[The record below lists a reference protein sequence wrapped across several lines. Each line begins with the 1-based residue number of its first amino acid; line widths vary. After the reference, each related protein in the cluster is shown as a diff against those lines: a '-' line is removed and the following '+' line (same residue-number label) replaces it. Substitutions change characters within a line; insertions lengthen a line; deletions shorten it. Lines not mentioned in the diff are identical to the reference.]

1 MKILYYFVL
10 CAVIGLLLM
19 AAVFTIAVV
28 IAGLFDKYLSDY
40 KISKIIWTVC
50 KVIFYLMGG
59 IIIVMSCYRCGD
71 IIISYFR

>member
-1 MKILYYFVL
+1 MKILYFVL
-10 CAVIGLLLM
+10 CAVIGLLLI
-19 AAVFTIAVV
+19 AAVFTFAMV

-40 KISKIIWTVC
+40 KISKIIWIVC

>member
-1 MKILYYFVL
+1 MKIAYFVL

>member
-1 MKILYYFVL
+1 MKILYFVS

-19 AAVFTIAVV
+19 AAVFVIAVAS
-28 IAGLFDKYLSDY
+28 AGLFDKYLSDY

-59 IIIVMSCYRCGD
+59 IIVVMSCYRCGD
-71 IIISYFR
+71 VIISYFR